1 MTKTRL
7 KHGEA
12 LQNDVYVVV
21 VELGQPIDVI
31 MALPLSVFRGLL
43 ESNAWRDKNKRESE
57 RMEYFSGLAKSL
69 AETVGNGF
77 SALIK
82 TIARKR

>member
-1 MTKTRL
+1 MTKARL

-21 VELGQPIDVI
+21 VELGQPIDVV

-43 ESNAWRDKNKRESE
+43 ESNAWRDKNKRENE
-57 RMEYFSGLAKSL
+57 RMEYFGSVAKSL
-69 AETVGNGF
+69 AETIGSGF
-77 SALIK
+77 KALIK
-82 TIARKR
+82 TVAGKK